1 MEDDIG
7 GIVLGGDEIIFGDK
21 NAQSNS
27 LNEDSKLN
35 ELNEENK
42 NGADSG
48 KAAKATIE
56 EFYESMVSGF
66 ENSRGSDYR
75 LYLLQGNVSASV
87 VYGIVGL
94 GMFATPTEEE
104 SERIAK
110 WCGEW
115 QKEAEKFIRVDVSK
129 SEITAECAAV
139 LKSLFTNRYM
149 NEELNESLKNISFG
163 QLDLIIR
170 SKCSD
175 RIVELDE
182 MLEIMENAARLG
194 FLESTDRKTFIEK
207 IKGEIF
213 TLGAKID
220 TVQSAF
226 VRYFND
232 RKNIDP
238 VNAVNSEKNRLILAK
253 KCMEFSVVSA
263 KIYGEEA
270 NNDEKFYIENLPSFL
285 EECSLKLDSP
295 VESFKINYFAQFKNS
310 HNISEPLPA
319 SDFSELQAGAIMYG
333 LSQDDWK
340 FFLDENSIFL
350 EVIDDR
356 QAEIDALNAKIAELE
371 KMQNAMNAASKQA
384 TTSTTNSADSKTAIN
399 SNSANSINS
408 TNLENSTNS
417 VNSSNLIEEKSQ
429 NEEIIRMV
437 EVQGGSFMRE
447 GFEITLS
454 NFKISETPVTQELYE
469 KIVRRNPSNFK
480 GEKLPVEQVS
490 WLDAIKF
497 CNLLSRK
504 EGLKLCY
511 KKDFL
516 GAIVCD
522 FTADG
527 YRLPT
532 EAEWEFAARG
542 GEAGLGFRFSGSN
555 NLNEAGWYCV
565 NSKEKTRE
573 VKKRKANE
581 LGLFDMSGNVWEW
594 CNDFFAPYPAKP
606 LKNPRGQ
613 PTGDIRV
620 ARGGSWNSTAE
631 ECTLTFRK
639 SFSPAEINSA
649 IGFRIVRSV

>member
-1 MEDDIG
+1 
-7 GIVLGGDEIIFGDK
+7 
-21 NAQSNS
+21 
-27 LNEDSKLN
+27 
-35 ELNEENK
+35 
-42 NGADSG
+42 
-48 KAAKATIE
+48 
-56 EFYESMVSGF
+56 
-66 ENSRGSDYR
+66 
-75 LYLLQGNVSASV
+75 
-87 VYGIVGL
+87 
-94 GMFATPTEEE
+94 
-104 SERIAK
+104 
-110 WCGEW
+110 
-115 QKEAEKFIRVDVSK
+115 
-129 SEITAECAAV
+129 ECAAV

-194 FLESTDRKTFIEK
+194 FLEGTDRKTFIEK

-253 KCMEFSVVSA
+253 KYMEFSCVSA

-270 NNDEKFYIENLPSFL
+270 NNYEKFYIENLPSFL
-285 EECSLKLDSP
+285 EVCSLKLDSP

-310 HNISEPLPA
+310 HNISVPLPA

-340 FFLDENSIFL
+340 NFLSENSIFQ

-371 KMQNAMNAASKQA
+371 KMQNAMNAASKQT
-384 TTSTTNSADSKTAIN
+384 TTSTT
-399 SNSANSINS
+399 
-408 TNLENSTNS
+408 NSTNS
-417 VNSSNLIEEKSQ
+417 VNSSNLIEGKSQ

-437 EVQGGSFMRE
+437 EVQGGAFMRD

-454 NFKISETPVTQELYE
+454 KFKISEMPVTQELYE

-480 GEKLPVEQVS
+480 GADLPVEQVS

-542 GEAGLGFRFSGSN
+542 GEASLGFRFSGSN

-581 LGLFDMSGNVWEW
+581 IGLFDMSGNVWEW

-613 PTGDIRV
+613 PTGDMRV

-631 ECTLTFRK
+631 ECSVTSRA